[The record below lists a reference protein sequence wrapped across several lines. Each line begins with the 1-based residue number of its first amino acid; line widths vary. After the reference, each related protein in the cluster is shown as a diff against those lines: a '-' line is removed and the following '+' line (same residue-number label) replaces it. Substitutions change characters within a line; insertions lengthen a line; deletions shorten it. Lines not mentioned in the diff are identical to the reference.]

1 MENTK
6 GVPKVL
12 PELFRLQVLLRGEQR
27 NDQGSR
33 DQVGCQRSLP
43 GGMVIKSAAS
53 ASSPMPEK
61 LRNAME
67 NDPFC
72 ILS

>member
-12 PELFRLQVLLRGEQR
+12 PELFRLQVLLREEQR

-43 GGMVIKSAAS
+43 GGMFN
-53 ASSPMPEK
+53 P
-61 LRNAME
+61 
-67 NDPFC
+67 
-72 ILS
+72 